1 MKKQILHIAG
11 IFLIFCLIFSCG
23 QNFSDSGTSEI
34 GYDGENFEKLLD
46 IPLTEQPPPPPPHIN
61 ISANEI
67 SRKLIKSGRLELESK
82 NFQKDRQVI
91 LDYLEK
97 FGGYVEQENENNSE
111 FRKTLFLTI
120 RIPSNSFD
128 SMFIL
133 STAVGRKVI
142 NRSVNVE
149 DATLRYLDLEASIKS
164 SKALESRYREILKQ
178 ANSIKDILEIEKSL
192 NSIRAEIDLYESR
205 FRNLSSRISFS
216 SLEII
221 LSENVTVAE
230 KPDLGY
236 LDKLI
241 NSFGYGWKGLGQ
253 FLLGIVS
260 IWPFILIAI
269 FIGILIRRRIKKK

>member
-1 MKKQILHIAG
+1 MKKLISHNIG
-11 IFLIFCLIFSCG
+11 TFLIACMIFSCG

-34 GYDGENFEKLLD
+34 GHDGENFEELLD
-46 IPLTEQPPPPPPHIN
+46 IPLTEQPPPPPPPKN

-91 LDYLEK
+91 LDYLGK

-149 DATLRYLDLEASIKS
+149 DATLRYLDLEASIES
-164 SKALESRYREILKQ
+164 SKALENRYREILKQ

-205 FRNLSSRISFS
+205 FRNLSSKISYS

-230 KPDLGY
+230 NPDLGY
-236 LDKLI
+236 LNKLI

-260 IWPFILIAI
+260 IWPFILVAGL
-269 FIGILIRRRIKKK
+269 IGFLIRRRIKKK

>member
-1 MKKQILHIAG
+1 M
-11 IFLIFCLIFSCG
+11 IFSCG

-34 GYDGENFEKLLD
+34 GHDGENFEELLD
-46 IPLTEQPPPPPPHIN
+46 IPLTEQPPPPPPPKN

-91 LDYLEK
+91 LDYLGK

-149 DATLRYLDLEASIKS
+149 DATLRYLDLEASIES
-164 SKALESRYREILKQ
+164 SKALENRYREILKQ

-205 FRNLSSRISFS
+205 FRNLSSKISYS

-230 KPDLGY
+230 NPDLGY
-236 LDKLI
+236 LNKLI

-260 IWPFILIAI
+260 IWPFILVAGL
-269 FIGILIRRRIKKK
+269 IGFLIRRRIKKK